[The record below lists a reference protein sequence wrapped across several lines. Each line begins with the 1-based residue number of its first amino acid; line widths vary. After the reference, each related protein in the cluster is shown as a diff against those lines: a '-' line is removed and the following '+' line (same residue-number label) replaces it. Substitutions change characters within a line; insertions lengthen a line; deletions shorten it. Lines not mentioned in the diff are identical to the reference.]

1 MNNVEKITETRS
13 KKQLY
18 MKVLL
23 VISLTVSIAGL
34 VIITNSVGWGS
45 DAAGAS
51 VTEHGGGLDTATYLV
66 ILQESTSSYRT
77 MGALLL
83 LIGGAG
89 CLMSIKFLEK
99 QKNIGDNL

>member
-1 MNNVEKITETRS
+1 MNYVEKIIETRTN
-13 KKQLY
+13 KQLY
-18 MKVLL
+18 NKVLL
-23 VISLTVSIAGL
+23 VISLIVSIAGL
-34 VIITNSVGWGS
+34 VIITNSVSWGD
-45 DAAGAS
+45 DAASAAVS
-51 VTEHGGGLDTATYLV
+51 AQGGSMDTAKSLV

-99 QKNIGDNL
+99 QKNIGDDL